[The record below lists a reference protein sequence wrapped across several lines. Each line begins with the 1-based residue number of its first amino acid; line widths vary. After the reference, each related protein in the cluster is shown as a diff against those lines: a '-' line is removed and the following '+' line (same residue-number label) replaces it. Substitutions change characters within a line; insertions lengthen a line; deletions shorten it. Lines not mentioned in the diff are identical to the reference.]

1 MKIENL
7 KNYGMSVA
15 DAGDVIPPDVIA
27 GIKKASMRIMLRRA
41 GLLGLARFM
50 WALPGERKRLLAHD
64 FVAAR
69 EHGLTSQSFLESLIQ
84 RAATFAAMARAVGE
98 ERALEIQMEVAES
111 VTVELMALM
120 FPTTEELKACGDP
133 FVAFKEFMKAGN
145 VASVD
150 AGVHEVETVEDTLD
164 VYRFNVTYCAFHSIP
179 DEAGCGAACLP
190 SCYGD
195 DLFFPT
201 VCAPIGARF
210 VRTGTLAR
218 GDKVCDFCFE
228 RIGEEMPVT
237 GD

>member
-1 MKIENL
+1 MKVENL

-27 GIKKASMRIMLRRA
+27 GIKKASMKIMLRRA

-50 WALPGERKRLLAHD
+50 WALRGERRRLLAHD
-64 FVAAR
+64 YVVAR
-69 EHGLTSQSFLESLIQ
+69 EHGLTSQEFLKGRING
-84 RAATFAAMARAVGE
+84 AATFAAMVRAVGE
-98 ERALEIQMEVAES
+98 EKAMEIQMEVAES
-111 VTVELMALM
+111 VAAELMAFI
-120 FPTTEELKACGDP
+120 FPSVDELKACGDP

-145 VASVD
+145 VASVA
-150 AGVHEVETVEDTLD
+150 AGVHEVETVQDTPD
-164 VYRFNVTYCAFHSIP
+164 VYRFNVTYCAYHSIP
-179 DEAGCGAACLP
+179 DEVGWGAACLP

-210 VRTGTLAR
+210 VRAGTIAR

-228 RIGEEMPVT
+228 RVNRKEK
-237 GD
+237 